1 MIVDHGLMVGQLRH
15 CDLQQIHNMKKISSM
30 TRVFVLMTFP
40 LIVVLLTGC
49 GSSDE
54 QQAAAQQ
61 MKVKKVIKQVKPAD
75 PLAGLNSAVTGSS
88 GTLPVDLRFE
98 LLDRPQPGKPGKIR
112 LVFVPA
118 IDLYAIH
125 AVIKPSA
132 GMEMA
137 DGADVKF
144 DAPKKDELKDYQFAV
159 TPSST
164 GIYLVNVDVTVT
176 RDTGDTVFN
185 FSLPVPVPDGPDV
198 PEANTAP
205 PAAPPVA
212 SASSSVK

>member
-1 MIVDHGLMVGQLRH
+1 MVGQLKH

-30 TRVFVLMTFP
+30 TRVFALTTFALM
-40 LIVVLLTGC
+40 VMVLTGC

-61 MKVKKVIKQVKPAD
+61 LKVKKVVKQVKPAD

-88 GTLPVDLRFE
+88 GTLPVDLRFQ
-98 LLDRPQPGKPGKIR
+98 LLDRPQPGKPAKIR

-125 AVIKPSA
+125 AVIKPGA
-132 GMEMA
+132 GMAMA
-137 DGADVKF
+137 DGADLKF

-185 FSLPVPVPDGPDV
+185 FSVPVPVPDAPDV
-198 PEANTAP
+198 NSAP
-205 PAAPPVA
+205 SAPPPVA
-212 SASSSVK
+212 SASSSAK

>member
-1 MIVDHGLMVGQLRH
+1 MVGQLKH

-30 TRVFVLMTFP
+30 TRVFALMTFA
-40 LIVVLLTGC
+40 LMVMVLTGC

-61 MKVKKVIKQVKPAD
+61 LKVKKVVKQVKPAD

-98 LLDRPQPGKPGKIR
+98 LLDRPQPGEPGKIR

-118 IDLYAIH
+118 VDLYAIH
-125 AVIKPSA
+125 AVIKPGA
-132 GMEMA
+132 GMTMT

-185 FSLPVPVPDGPDV
+185 FSVPVPVPDAPDV
-198 PEANTAP
+198 NSAP
-205 PAAPPVA
+205 SAPPPVA
-212 SASSSVK
+212 SASSSAK